1 MTRLSWRSLF
11 LFSFSVAVMVIA
23 GTAFI
28 YKMSEFAM
36 TIVKDDIEGFGA
48 VAVATY
54 LIGMLPI
61 VFVTLWAI
69 LTGRFRDIERPKYR
83 LFELDREIE
92 RGGELAPGGR
102 HG

>member
-1 MTRLSWRSLF
+1 MTRRGVVVF
-11 LFSFSVAVMVIA
+11 VFSIAVMVIA

-28 YKMSEFAM
+28 YKMTEFAM

-61 VFVTLWAI
+61 VFVTLWAAFA
-69 LTGRFRDIERPKYR
+69 GKFRDIERPKFR
-83 LFELDREIE
+83 LLELDRLIE
-92 RGGELAPGGR
+92 RGGPLRG
-102 HG
+102 